1 MLAETVKIG
10 NSDDN
15 LGKDMPEG
23 VQIVMA
29 IPIGDGLMPTT
40 TTDIRVET
48 IATLETIDARLR
60 WLSAW
65 TVHNANHLREKRDGL
80 KVGGHQASCASMT
93 AIMAALY
100 FHALRPQDK
109 VSVKPHAGPVLQAI
123 HYLLGNQSL
132 DQLQRFR
139 ALGGAQSYPS
149 RTKDRIPVDFSTG
162 SVGLGVAVTAFSSL
176 VQDYLIAHGHMAEA
190 EAGRMIALMGDAE
203 LDEGNIY
210 ECLIEGYKHDI
221 RNCWW
226 VVDYNR
232 QSLDSTTADRMF
244 RRFDDIF
251 ETCGWRV
258 VTLKS
263 GKLQRE
269 VFARPGGMAISE
281 WIDAC
286 PNAEFAV
293 LTYQGGAAWRA
304 RLLADIGDKP
314 HVKKLIDSFDDEGL
328 AALMT
333 NLGGHCIES
342 LIDAF
347 DSAQDDTPTLFIAY
361 TVKGYGLPLAGH
373 KDNHS
378 GMMNPAQIEQL
389 RRSMGIAEGSEWEP
403 FGGLGDNQAAQ
414 LKAFVAE
421 SALARKS
428 PEPVAPMVPVPA
440 RLPVPAG
447 EVQSTQAAFG
457 NVLLDLA
464 RSAEPLADRIVT
476 TAPDVT
482 QTTNLGAFVNQ
493 RGLFRRAEM
502 ADVFRAAK
510 IPSAQKWAASA
521 AGQHVELGIAET
533 NFFLALTTMGLAAPH
548 FGTRLLPVGTVYDPF
563 IARGLDALNY
573 GCYSDA
579 RFLLVGTPSGL
590 TLGPEGGAHQS
601 INTPLIGMGQPG
613 LAYFEPAYADELAL
627 TMRWAFEHMQKPDGS
642 SVYLRLST
650 RQIPQIARADDGWE
664 ADALKGAYWL
674 RRPGPGAEAAI
685 VYTGAI
691 APEALQAWEQL
702 LDDIPGLGLLAVTS
716 PDLLHRDWSAA
727 RAARWTGNTPQRSHI
742 ETILSEL
749 APGAGLV
756 TVLDGSPGAL
766 SWLGGVTGMRVSPL
780 GIDRFGQ
787 TGDLPDLYRTYRLD
801 AEAIIDAAAELFL
814 GN

>member
-1 MLAETVKIG
+1 MRLPRGRFALAVT
-10 NSDDN
+10 D
-15 LGKDMPEG
+15 
-23 VQIVMA
+23 
-29 IPIGDGLMPTT
+29 TT
-40 TTDIRVET
+40 TSRADT
-48 IATLETIDARLR
+48 IAALETLDARLR
-60 WLSAW
+60 WLSSW
-65 TVHNANHLREKRDGL
+65 TVHNANHIREKRDGL

-93 AIMAALY
+93 AIMTALY

-109 VSVKPHAGPVLQAI
+109 VAVKPHAGPVLQAI

-139 ALGGAQSYPS
+139 SLGGAQSYPS
-149 RTKDRIPVDFSTG
+149 RTKDMIPVDFSTG
-162 SVGLGVAVTAFSSL
+162 SVGLGVAITAFSSL
-176 VQDYLIAHGHMAEA
+176 VQDYLIAHGKMAEA
-190 EAGRMIALMGDAE
+190 DAGRMIALMGDAE

-258 VTLKS
+258 ITLKH
-263 GKLQRE
+263 GKLQRAA
-269 VFARPGGMAISE
+269 FARPGGAAIAD
-281 WIDAC
+281 WIDNC

-304 RLLADIGDKP
+304 RLQADLGADTQAAA
-314 HVKKLIDSFDDEGL
+314 LIASYDDEALG
-328 AALMT
+328 ALMT
-333 NLGGHCIES
+333 NLGGHCLET

-347 DSAQDDTPTLFIAY
+347 DAAQDARPTLFIAY

-378 GMMNPAQIEQL
+378 GMMNPAQIAQL
-389 RRSMGIAEGSEWEP
+389 RAQMQIAEGDEWVP
-403 FGGLGDNQAAQ
+403 YGGLGDNQTAR
-414 LKAFVAE
+414 LKAFVAA
-421 SALARKS
+421 SALAHK
-428 PEPVAPMVPVPA
+428 PGEPTAPAIPVPA
-440 RLPVPAG
+440 RLPVPQG
-447 EVQSTQAAFG
+447 EAQSTQAAFG

-464 RSAEPLADRIVT
+464 KSSEPLADALVT

-493 RGLFRRAEM
+493 RGLFRRAAV

-510 IPSAQKWAASA
+510 IPSAQKWAATE
-521 AGQHVELGIAET
+521 AGQHIELGIAEN
-533 NFFLALTTMGLAAPH
+533 NFFLMMTSLGLAAPH
-548 FGTRLLPVGTVYDPF
+548 FGTRLIPVGTVYDPF

-601 INTPLIGMGQPG
+601 INTPLIGMGQPN
-613 LAYFEPAYADELAL
+613 LAYFEPAFADEVAL
-627 TMRWAFEHMQKPDGS
+627 MMAWAFDHLQRPEGS

-650 RQIPQIARADDGWE
+650 RVIAQIPRADARWE

-674 RRPGPGAEAAI
+674 RPPAPGAEAAI
-685 VYTGAI
+685 AFTGAI
-691 APEALQAWEQL
+691 APEVLAAWEAL
-702 LDDIPGLGLLAVTS
+702 AEDLPGLGLLNVTS

-727 RAARWTGNTPQRSHI
+727 RAARWTSRKAAPSHI
-742 ETILSEL
+742 ETLLGSL
-749 APGAGLV
+749 APTAGLI
-756 TVLDGSPGAL
+756 TAIDGSPGAL
-766 SWLGGVTGMRVSPL
+766 SWLGGVRGMRVSPL
-780 GIDRFGQ
+780 GVDRFGQ
-787 TGDLPDLYRTYRLD
+787 TGDLIDLYQAYRLD
-801 AEAIIDAAAELFL
+801 AEAIIDAACELFL
-814 GN
+814 TD

>member
-1 MLAETVKIG
+1 MA
-10 NSDDN
+10 N
-15 LGKDMPEG
+15 
-23 VQIVMA
+23 IVA
-29 IPIGDGLMPTT
+29 DK
-40 TTDIRVET
+40 REEK
-48 IATLETIDARLR
+48 IATIETLDARLR
-60 WLSAW
+60 WLASW
-65 TVHNANHLREKRDGL
+65 TVHNANHIRPKRDGL

-100 FHALRPQDK
+100 FHALRPNDK

-132 DQLQRFR
+132 EQLQQFR

-149 RTKDRIPVDFSTG
+149 RTKDKIPVDFSTG
-162 SVGLGVAVTAFSSL
+162 SVGLGVAITAFSSL
-176 VQDYLIAHGHMAEA
+176 VQDYLIAHGSIDEGK
-190 EAGRMIALMGDAE
+190 AGRMISLMGDAE

-251 ETCGWRV
+251 ETTGWRV
-258 VTLKS
+258 ITLKH
-263 GKLQRE
+263 GKLQQAA
-269 VFARPGGMAISE
+269 FTRPGGKSLE
-281 WIDAC
+281 DWIENC

-304 RLLADIGDKP
+304 RLMADIGGKP
-314 HVKKLIDSFDDEGL
+314 NVKKLLESFDDDGL

-342 LIDAF
+342 LMDAF
-347 DSAQDDTPTLFIAY
+347 DSADDERPTLFIAY

-378 GMMNPAQIEQL
+378 GMMNPGQIDQL
-389 RRSMGIAEGSEWEP
+389 RMSMGIEAGEEWEP
-403 FGGLGDNQAAQ
+403 FAGLGGNMAAR
-414 LKAFVAE
+414 LKKFIGDSV
-421 SALARKS
+421 LAAKPLEPLS
-428 PEPVAPMVPVPA
+428 PQIHVPA
-440 RLPVPAG
+440 RFAVPSG
-447 EVQSTQAAFG
+447 DVQSTQAAFG

-464 RSAEPLADRIVT
+464 KSSEELADRIVT

-482 QTTNLGAFVNQ
+482 QTTNLGGFVNQ
-493 RGLFRRAEM
+493 RGLFRRSDV
-502 ADVFRAAK
+502 ADIFREAK
-510 IPSAQKWAASA
+510 IPSAQKWAAHA
-521 AGQHVELGIAET
+521 AGQHIELGIAEN
-533 NFFLALTTMGLAAPH
+533 NFFLLLTSLGLAAPH
-548 FGTRLLPVGTVYDPF
+548 FGTRLIPVGTVYDPF

-613 LAYFEPAYADELAL
+613 LAYFEPAYADEVAL
-627 TMRWAFEHMQKPDGS
+627 FMRWAFEYLQQPEGS

-650 RQIPQIARADDGWE
+650 RQIAQVERANTDWE
-664 ADALKGAYWL
+664 ADALKGGYWL
-674 RRPGPGAEAAI
+674 RRPSAGAEAAI
-685 VYTGAI
+685 IFTGAI
-691 APEALQAWEQL
+691 APEVLAAYEQM
-702 LDDIPGLGLLAVTS
+702 LDDIPGLGVLNVTS
-716 PDLLHRDWSAA
+716 PDVLHREWSASK
-727 RAARWTGNTPQRSHI
+727 AARWTDRDAQASHA
-742 ETILSEL
+742 EDLLSIL
-749 APGAGLV
+749 APNAGIV
-756 TVLDGSPGAL
+756 TVIDGSPGAL
-766 SWLGGVTGMRVSPL
+766 SWLGGVHGMRVSPL
-780 GIDRFGQ
+780 GMDRFGQ
-787 TGDLPDLYRTYRLD
+787 TGDLPDLYGTYRLD
-801 AEAIIDAAAELFL
+801 AAAIIDAMAELFL
-814 GN
+814 KR

>member
-1 MLAETVKIG
+1 MATV
-10 NSDDN
+10 
-15 LGKDMPEG
+15 L
-23 VQIVMA
+23 
-29 IPIGDGLMPTT
+29 
-40 TTDIRVET
+40 TDHRKEK
-48 IATLETIDARLR
+48 IATIESLDARLR
-60 WLSAW
+60 WLSSW
-65 TVHNANHLREKRDGL
+65 IVHNANHLREKRDGL

-132 DQLQRFR
+132 AQLQQFR

-149 RTKDRIPVDFSTG
+149 RTKDKIPVDFSTG
-162 SVGLGVAVTAFSSL
+162 SVGLGVAITAFSSL
-176 VQDYLIAHGHMAEA
+176 VQDYLVAHGSLDEA
-190 EAGRMIALMGDAE
+190 DAGRMISLMGDAE

-210 ECLIEGYKHDI
+210 ECLIEAYKHDI

-258 VTLKS
+258 VTLKN
-263 GKLQRE
+263 GKLQRAA
-269 VFARPGGMAISE
+269 FSRPGGKSLE
-281 WIDAC
+281 DWIENC
-286 PNAEFAV
+286 PNADFAV
-293 LTYQGGAAWRA
+293 LTYKGGAAWRE
-304 RLLADIGDKP
+304 RLIADIGGKP
-314 HVKKLIDSFDDEGL
+314 HVAKLLDSFDDDGL

-342 LIDAF
+342 LMDAF
-347 DSAQDDTPTLFIAY
+347 DSADDERPTLFIAY

-389 RRSMGIAEGSEWEP
+389 RVSMGVEVGQEWEP
-403 FGGLGDNQAAQ
+403 FAGLGGNIAAR
-414 LKAFVAE
+414 LKDFVGQ
-421 SALARKS
+421 SVLAHK
-428 PEPVAPMVPVPA
+428 PQEPDAPVIAVPD
-440 RLPVPAG
+440 RLPVPSG
-447 EVQSTQAAFG
+447 DVQSTQAAFG

-464 RSAEPLADRIVT
+464 KSSETLADRIVT

-482 QTTNLGAFVNQ
+482 QTTNLGGFVNQ
-493 RGLFRRAEM
+493 RGLFRRSDV
-502 ADVFRAAK
+502 ADIFRDAK
-510 IPSAQKWAASA
+510 IPSAQKWAAHA
-521 AGQHVELGIAET
+521 AGQHIELGIAEN
-533 NFFLALTTMGLAAPH
+533 NFFLLLTSLGLAAPH
-548 FGTRLLPVGTVYDPF
+548 FGTRLIPVGTVYDPF

-613 LAYFEPAYADELAL
+613 LAYFEPAYADEVAL
-627 TMRWAFEHMQKPDGS
+627 FMRWAFEHMQKPDGS

-650 RQIPQIARADDGWE
+650 RQVAQVQRAGSEWE
-664 ADALKGAYWL
+664 ADALKGGYWL
-674 RRPGPGAEAAI
+674 RQPAPGAEAAI
-685 VYTGAI
+685 VFTGAI
-691 APEALQAWEQL
+691 APEVLTAFDQL
-702 LDDIPGLGLLAVTS
+702 SDDIPGLGVLNVTS
-716 PDLLHRDWSAA
+716 PDVLHRDWSASK
-727 RAARWTGNTPQRSHI
+727 AARWTDKPTQMCHA
-742 ETILSEL
+742 EDLLSVL
-749 APGAGLV
+749 APDAGLV
-756 TVLDGSPGAL
+756 TVIDGSPGAL
-766 SWLGGVTGMRVSPL
+766 SWLGGVSGMRVSPL
-780 GIDRFGQ
+780 GTDRFGQ
-787 TGDLPDLYRTYRLD
+787 TGDLIDLYDTYRLD
-801 AEAIIDAAAELFL
+801 AAAIIDAMAELFL
-814 GN
+814 KR

>member
-1 MLAETVKIG
+1 MTNIVADTREEKIAAIET
-10 NSDDN
+10 
-15 LGKDMPEG
+15 L
-23 VQIVMA
+23 
-29 IPIGDGLMPTT
+29 
-40 TTDIRVET
+40 
-48 IATLETIDARLR
+48 DARLR
-60 WLSAW
+60 WLSSW
-65 TVHNANHLREKRDGL
+65 IVHNANHIRLKRDGL

-132 DQLQRFR
+132 AQLQQFR

-149 RTKDRIPVDFSTG
+149 RTKDKIPVDFSTG
-162 SVGLGVAVTAFSSL
+162 SVGLGVAITAFSSL
-176 VQDYLIAHGHMAEA
+176 VQDYLIAHGSIDETN
-190 EAGRMIALMGDAE
+190 AGRMISLMGDAE

-251 ETCGWRV
+251 ETTGWRV
-258 VTLKS
+258 ITLKH
-263 GKLQRE
+263 GKLQRAA
-269 VFARPGGMAISE
+269 FARPGGKSLE
-281 WIDAC
+281 DWIENC

-304 RLLADIGDKP
+304 RLYADIGGKP
-314 HVKKLIDSFDDEGL
+314 HVKKLLDSFDDDGL

-342 LIDAF
+342 LMDAF
-347 DSAQDDTPTLFIAY
+347 DSADDERPTLFIAY

-378 GMMNPAQIEQL
+378 GMMNPAQIGKL
-389 RRSMGIAEGSEWEP
+389 RTTMGIETGEEWEP
-403 FGGLGDNQAAQ
+403 FAGLGGNMAAK
-414 LKAFVAE
+414 LKNFIGSGV
-421 SALARKS
+421 LAAK
-428 PEPVAPMVPVPA
+428 PAEPVADYIPVPA
-440 RLPVPAG
+440 RLAVPSG
-447 EVQSTQAAFG
+447 DVQSTQAAFG
-457 NVLLDLA
+457 HVLLDLA
-464 RSAEPLADRIVT
+464 KSSEALADRIVT

-482 QTTNLGAFVNQ
+482 QTTNLGGFVNQ
-493 RGLFRRAEM
+493 RGLFRRSDV
-502 ADVFRAAK
+502 ADLFREAK
-510 IPSAQKWAASA
+510 IPSAQKWAAHA
-521 AGQHVELGIAET
+521 AGQHIELGIAEN
-533 NFFLALTTMGLAAPH
+533 NFFLLLTSLGLAAPH
-548 FGTRLLPVGTVYDPF
+548 FGTRLIPVGTVYDPF

-613 LAYFEPAYADELAL
+613 LAYFEPAYADEVAL
-627 TMRWAFEHMQKPDGS
+627 FMRWAFEHLQMPDGS

-650 RQIPQIARADDGWE
+650 RQVPQVERANTDWE
-664 ADALKGAYWL
+664 ADALKGGYWL
-674 RRPGPGAEAAI
+674 RRPATGAEAAI
-685 VYTGAI
+685 AFTGAI
-691 APEALQAWEQL
+691 APEVLAAYDQL
-702 LDDIPGLGLLAVTS
+702 LDDIPGLGVLNVTS
-716 PDLLHRDWSAA
+716 PDVLHREWSASK
-727 RAARWTGNTPQRSHI
+727 AARWTDKNPQTCHA
-742 ETILSEL
+742 EDLLSVL
-749 APGAGLV
+749 APDAGIV
-756 TVLDGSPGAL
+756 TVIDGSPGAL
-766 SWLGGVTGMRVSPL
+766 SWLGSVQGMRVSPL
-780 GIDRFGQ
+780 GTDRFGQ
-787 TGDLPDLYRTYRLD
+787 TGDLPDLYAEYRLD
-801 AEAIIDAAAELFL
+801 SVAIIDAMAELFL
-814 GN
+814 KR